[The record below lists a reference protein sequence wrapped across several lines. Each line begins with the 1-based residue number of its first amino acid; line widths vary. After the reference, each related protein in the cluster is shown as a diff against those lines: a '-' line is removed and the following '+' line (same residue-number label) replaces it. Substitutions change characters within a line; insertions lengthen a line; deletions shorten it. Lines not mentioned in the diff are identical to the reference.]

1 MAEEKPKIPKGGKE
15 KLDRGGG
22 QKKPP
27 TPGPLK
33 VRPIPIV
40 KPKKKDS

>member
-1 MAEEKPKIPKGGKE
+1 MAEEKPKVPKGGKE
-15 KLDRGGG
+15 KLDKGGG

-27 TPGPLK
+27 NPAPIQIRPTP
-33 VRPIPIV
+33 II